1 MAKRKKV
8 FTYKFMD
15 GEQSFPSSLYVICT
29 ESGEKVKM
37 YHKQLVKLIKRKY
50 NNNYKLFKASYV
62 KKGNRINIK
71 EINDYDIRPEGYRKY
86 LITAY
91 LHFKN
96 SSLYSESE
104 KRGRMTFLNDCYQKR
119 WDDTLEDRSRL
130 AEL

>member
-1 MAKRKKV
+1 MAKRKKL

-15 GEQSFPSSLYVICT
+15 GEQSFPSSLYVTCT

-50 NNNYKLFKASYV
+50 NNNYKLFKASYI
-62 KKGNRINIK
+62 KKGNKINIK
-71 EINDYDIRPEGYRKY
+71 EIDDYDMRPEGYRKY